1 MAAIHWRRLKQRHHL
16 TAFTLAP
23 QIQRLLITLIQG
35 EEFLEKSLV
44 MKYSVEP
51 SSLRSN
57 SFALIV
63 PTLNEAGN
71 IGPLLDSVQQ
81 ALNSADNPYTVIVVD
96 DGSTDG
102 TREIVRDYSRRDAR
116 IQLAP
121 RDGQSGLAG
130 AILHGWAQSD
140 AELLGVMDADLQH
153 PPDLLPSMLA
163 AADDDVDIV
172 VASRYAKE
180 NGVRGWNPVRAL
192 ISRLSTL
199 ATRPLLSNKLGV
211 TDPMSGFFIVRRECI
226 DGLTFQS
233 KGFKLLLEIL
243 VRGKIRKA
251 REVPYRFGL
260 RRAGRSKASASVAV
274 QYVFL
279 LGRLSWDTVVRSGPR

>member
-1 MAAIHWRRLKQRHHL
+1 MSRAM
-16 TAFTLAP
+16 
-23 QIQRLLITLIQG
+23 
-35 EEFLEKSLV
+35 KSSIE
-44 MKYSVEP
+44 Y

-81 ALNSADNPYTVIVVD
+81 SLESVDNPYTVIVVD

-102 TREIVRDYSRRDAR
+102 TREIVLDYSRRDAR

-163 AADDDVDIV
+163 AVDDDVDIV

-251 REVPYRFGL
+251 REVPYRFGP
-260 RRAGRSKASASVAV
+260 RRAGKSKASAAVAV